1 MIVDAFT
8 FYNEIDMLKLRLE
21 YLDPFVDYFVIV
33 ESTLTHRGD
42 PKELYF
48 QNNTSEFEK
57 WADKIIH
64 VIVEDNP
71 GGADPWLRENHQRNC
86 IIRGLDR
93 FNDDDIVMISDVDE
107 IPNVKAIQNNAQTYS
122 LDMITFNYSLNFIQ
136 TFERWFGTVVTHKRD
151 IVEHGAQ
158 YFRDRRSRFPV
169 LEFAGWHF
177 TSFGDTSFVTNK
189 LKNFA
194 HCREEGFDT
203 EMTDKYISEGLSHNG
218 KFKLT
223 PTPQYILDTVPEI
236 FKIKYQHKVTNVE

>member
-107 IPNVKAIQNNAQTYS
+107 IPNVKAIQNNTQTYS

-194 HCREEGFDT
+194 HCHEEGFDT

>member
-1 MIVDAFT
+1 MIIDAFT

-57 WADKIIH
+57 WVDKIIH
-64 VIVEDNP
+64 VIVKDNP
-71 GGADPWLRENHQRNC
+71 EGADPWLRENHQRNC

-122 LDMITFNYSLNFIQ
+122 LDMITFNYSLHFIQ

-151 IVEHGAQ
+151 VIKHGAQ
-158 YFRDRRSRFPV
+158 YFRDRRSRFPA

-194 HCREEGFDT
+194 HCHEDGFDT